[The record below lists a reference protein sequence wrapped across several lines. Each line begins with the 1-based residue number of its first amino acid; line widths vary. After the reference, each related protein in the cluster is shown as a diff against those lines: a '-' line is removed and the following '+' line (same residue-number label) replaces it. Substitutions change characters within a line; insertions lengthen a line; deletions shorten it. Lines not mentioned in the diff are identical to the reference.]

1 MDHHSCIAS
10 KQLRNRSP
18 GAWERGLLSECS
30 HKYSPDYSNITFD
43 VELDFDLVP
52 EEYKGTLADSF
63 LEWYIIRQINGGDES
78 CLVVDGNGFGIQLG
92 PTHTRAH
99 STGSQQRSASLHG
112 QLQSTNSSHAAR
124 PASQT
129 PLRYAAE
136 KARPASQ
143 TPLRNSQQV
152 SSNDKSLFGLF
163 HFSHCIYF
171 YQCDEYNSQFVGK
184 SFNKGQV
191 SVSGCS
197 FVSKSDKEVDGV
209 VLGEY
214 ELILLDQGNSPAGH
228 NVDYIF
234 YVRKI
239 NGPESECTYEGDWGK
254 YVYPDE
260 NLPAGPKADYIFYI
274 EKINGPESNCT
285 YEGDWGKYI
294 YPD

>member
-1 MDHHSCIAS
+1 GEAY
-10 KQLRNRSP
+10 KWLRNRSP

-52 EEYKGTLADSF
+52 EEYKGALSDGF

-78 CLVVDGNGFGIQLG
+78 CLVVDGNGFEL
-92 PTHTRAH
+92 
-99 STGSQQRSASLHG
+99 L
-112 QLQSTNSSHAAR
+112 LV
-124 PASQT
+124 T
-129 PLRYAAE
+129 PVE
-136 KARPASQ
+136 E
-143 TPLRNSQQV
+143 
-152 SSNDKSLFGLF
+152 GL
-163 HFSHCIYF
+163 
-171 YQCDEYNSQFVGK
+171 CDQFVGK

-254 YVYPDE
+254 YVYPD
-260 NLPAGPKADYIFYI
+260 
-274 EKINGPESNCT
+274 
-285 YEGDWGKYI
+285 
-294 YPD
+294 